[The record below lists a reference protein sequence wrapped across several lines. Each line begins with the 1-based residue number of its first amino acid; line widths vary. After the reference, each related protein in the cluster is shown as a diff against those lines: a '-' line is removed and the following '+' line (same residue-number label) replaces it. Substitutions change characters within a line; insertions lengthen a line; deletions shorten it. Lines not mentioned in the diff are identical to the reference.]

1 MKADRYLKEQGINF
15 EEVIQDSPTKRCDE
29 AARERGVETSQIVK
43 SLIVESEGE
52 KFHISIP
59 GDRTLSESKFGSEY
73 RMVPPEESE
82 KLTGFESGT
91 VHPFSTELKH
101 FVDERVFENEK
112 VSHTVG
118 EEKRGLIIESGKFR
132 EALEKSDFEFEV
144 RDIVVS
150 GEEDFQELE
159 EIGLNREDSKF
170 VVNNGYRKLFKDLNA
185 ENGAEEVFN
194 LLKAVHRE
202 KLELNPEV
210 SQEILNRSEGQTH
223 TQKLVEEISRNGE
236 LPEEEEFDLEGEISE
251 LLEENPEAV
260 KDLRNGKDST
270 INYLIGELMQKTN
283 GQAEPGKARV
293 KIINKAKEKDDGDF

>member
-1 MKADRYLKEQGINF
+1 MKADKYLKEHGISF
-15 EEVIQDSPTKRCDE
+15 EEVVQDNPTKGCDE

-43 SLIVESEGE
+43 SLIVESKGE
-52 KFHISIP
+52 KFHVCIP

-91 VHPFSTELKH
+91 IHPFSTELKH
-101 FVDERVFENEK
+101 FVDERVFENDK

-132 EALEKSDFEFEV
+132 EALEKLGFEFEV
-144 RDIVVS
+144 SDIVVS
-150 GEEDFQELE
+150 SEEDFQELE
-159 EIGLNREDSKF
+159 RGLDRENAKF
-170 VVNNGYRKLFKDLNA
+170 IVNNGYRKLFKELTV
-185 ENGAEEVFN
+185 EKGAEEVFN

-202 KLELNPEV
+202 SLELNREIL
-210 SQEILNRSEGQTH
+210 QEILNRSDGQTH
-223 TQKLVEEISRNGE
+223 TQKLVEELSRNGE
-236 LPEEEEFDLEGEISE
+236 MPEKQEFNLDREISE

-260 KDLRNGKDST
+260 EDLRNGKDST

-283 GQAEPGKARV
+283 GQAEPGKSRK
-293 KIINKAKEKDDGDF
+293 KIINKVEEKK